1 MAQIAEKKKRGRVLT
16 TTPVSKTSKTRA
28 EMWPHRATQQAKK
41 GFSAETEQ
49 ARTVAKRRGVTK
61 KEKKEMIAAAL
72 GISGVAAATLLPSL
86 IFGTTGITLARGA
99 QKIAPTALKKLN
111 KIYKQLQKTTME
123 AAKAPGTKRMNIK
136 GKETEVKVPKQEGY
150 KKVGGQITAA
160 TYMHEEVKEAAKLA
174 KEYGPDVL
182 DLFTKLATLSYNK
195 GGYKKTRKRKK

>member
-1 MAQIAEKKKRGRVLT
+1 MAQIAEKKKLGRVST

-49 ARTVAKRRGVTK
+49 ARKVATRRGITK

-86 IFGTTGITLARGA
+86 IFGTTGVTLARGA
-99 QKIAPTALKKLN
+99 QKMAPTALKKLN

-123 AAKAPGTKRMNIK
+123 AVKEPGTKRMKIQ
-136 GKETEVKVPKQEGY
+136 GKKIEVKVPKKEGT
-150 KKVGGQITAA
+150 KKVAGQIAGA
-160 TYMHEEVKEAAKLA
+160 TYMSQEVKDTADLV
-174 KEYGPDVL
+174 KEYGSDVL
-182 DLFTKLATLSYNK
+182 DLFTKLAILSYNK

>member
-1 MAQIAEKKKRGRVLT
+1 MTQIAEKKKLGRVST

-86 IFGTTGITLARGA
+86 IFGTTGVTLARGA
-99 QKIAPTALKKLN
+99 QKMAPTALKKLN

-123 AAKAPGTKRMNIK
+123 SAKAPGTKRMKIK
-136 GKETEVKVPKQEGY
+136 GKKTEVKVPKQAGT
-150 KKVGGQITAA
+150 KRVGGATMAA
-160 TYMHEEVKEAAKLA
+160 AYMHEEVKEAAKLA
-174 KEYGPDVL
+174 KEYGPDAV
-182 DLFTKLATLSYNK
+182 DLFTKLVTLSYNK